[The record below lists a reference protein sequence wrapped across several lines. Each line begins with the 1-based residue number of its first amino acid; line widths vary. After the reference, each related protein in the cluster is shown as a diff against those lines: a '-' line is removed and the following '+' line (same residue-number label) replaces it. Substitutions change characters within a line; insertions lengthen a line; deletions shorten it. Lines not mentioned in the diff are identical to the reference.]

1 MTIPF
6 PNIIKAQVTQSLIAS
21 LLERGGYRV
30 TRLGIEELIGEIKS
44 LNLNEYNNL
53 GLPIQLR
60 TLPDLLVAN
69 REMTEIQLVEVKYR
83 RRFDAKS
90 RQSLYKELS
99 KQREYWQVIV
109 AIIVIG
115 ESFLPGGR
123 FHQDYIRVLPGYET
137 DRLINQPSENS
148 GRVNITE
155 EERWNSLPMIQH
167 VFRSFLATEAL
178 YTYADYLT
186 RVIKELK
193 KL

>member
-1 MTIPF
+1 LAIPF

-30 TRLGIEELIGEIKS
+30 TRLGIEELIGEIKA
-44 LNLNEYNNL
+44 LNLDEYHNL
-53 GLPIQLR
+53 GLPTQLR

-69 REMTEIQLVEVKYR
+69 KEMTEIHLVEVKYR
-83 RRFDAKS
+83 RRFDPKS

-99 KQREYWQVIV
+99 KQREYWQGIV

-123 FHQDYIRVLPGYET
+123 LHQDYIRVLPGNET
-137 DRLINQPSENS
+137 GRLIKQPSEDA
-148 GRVNITE
+148 REANITE
-155 EERWNSLPMIQH
+155 EERWTSLPMIQH

-178 YTYADYLT
+178 YKYADYLT